1 MLPPVPAHPSIS
13 AQPTAPEQP
22 SIPAPPSRPTEISV
36 EVSYAEPQ
44 RAVVKTY
51 RLGSAASVGDA
62 LRLAAADPDFA
73 GVDLAHSAVG
83 IFGKLA
89 PASQLLN
96 GGDRVEIYR
105 PLAADPKSARRAR
118 AREARKRT

>member
-1 MLPPVPAHPSIS
+1 MLPSD
-13 AQPTAPEQP
+13 
-22 SIPAPPSRPTEISV
+22 PAPPSLPADISV

-51 RLGSAASVGDA
+51 RLSSAASVGDA

-73 GVDLAHSAVG
+73 GVDVAHSAVG

-89 PASQLLN
+89 PLSQMLN
-96 GGDRVEIYR
+96 DGDRVEIYR

-118 AREARKRT
+118 AREKKRIWP